1 MAAAKQWSNNWDDY
15 QLLDAGAGQKLERV
29 GGQVLWRPE
38 INALEPAK
46 WSSAR
51 WQEMAD
57 WRFIEHSKSK
67 GEWQAINARE
77 TDNWQASIYG
87 VNAQLART
95 PFKHIG
101 LFPEQQS
108 NWQALQEHLSAYAPD
123 TAKTLN
129 LFAYTGVAS
138 LVARAA
144 GSRVVHVDAVK
155 QLIGWAKD
163 NMAASQLSD
172 VQWVLDDALKFASRE
187 VKREKTYDAIIMD
200 PPAFGL
206 GAKGEKWILE
216 QKLPLLLQVASELLA
231 KDGLLI
237 VNTYSPKVTVQKLAE
252 LAQEFFPCDKRE
264 VRELWLKAESGAAL
278 YYGNVLHI
286 RR

>member
-1 MAAAKQWSNNWDDY
+1 MAAAKQWSQNWDDY
-15 QLLDAGAGQKLERV
+15 QLLDAGSGQKLERI
-29 GGQVLWRPE
+29 GGVVLIRPE
-38 INALEPAK
+38 VNAPAAAR
-46 WSSAR
+46 WSDAR
-51 WQEMAD
+51 WQAMAN
-57 WRFIEHSKSK
+57 WRFVEHSKSK
-67 GEWQAINARE
+67 GEWQALNPCE
-77 TDNWQASIYG
+77 QGNWQASIYG
-87 VNAQLART
+87 VNAQLSRT

-108 NWQALQEHLSAYAPD
+108 NWLALREHLSQFAPD
-123 TAKTLN
+123 TARTLN

-163 NMAASQLSD
+163 NMQASQLAD
-172 VQWVLDDALKFASRE
+172 VQWVLDDALKFAERE
-187 VKREKTYDAIIMD
+187 VKREKQYEAIIMD

-216 QKLPLLLQVASELLA
+216 QKLPLLLQAATQLLA
-231 KDGLLI
+231 ENGLLI
-237 VNTYSPKVTVQKLAE
+237 VNTYSPKVNLQALAA
-252 LAQEFFPCDKRE
+252 LAAEYFPSDQRSVK
-264 VRELWLKAESGAAL
+264 ELWLKAESGAEL
-278 YYGNVLHI
+278 YYGNVLQV

>member
-1 MAAAKQWSNNWDDY
+1 MAAAKQWSANWDDY
-15 QLLDAGAGQKLERV
+15 QLLDAGGGQKLERI
-29 GGQVLWRPE
+29 GGQVLWRPDV
-38 INALEPAK
+38 NAYFPAK
-46 WSSAR
+46 WSAAR
-51 WQEMAD
+51 WQELAD

-67 GEWQAINARE
+67 GEWQAINGRE
-77 TDNWQASIYG
+77 TDNWQACIYG
-87 VNAQLART
+87 VAAQLNRT

-108 NWQALQEHLSAYAPD
+108 NWQALREHLSAYAPD
-123 TAKTLN
+123 TARTLN

-172 VQWVLDDALKFASRE
+172 VQWVLDDALKFAARE
-187 VKREKTYDAIIMD
+187 VKREKKYDAIIMD

-216 QKLPLLLQVASELLA
+216 QKLPLLLQAGSDLLA
-231 KDGLLI
+231 KSGLLI
-237 VNTYSPKVTVQKLAE
+237 VNTYSPKISVEQLSE
-252 LAQEFFPCDKRE
+252 LAAEYFPADKRL
-264 VRELWLKAESGAAL
+264 VRELWIKAESGVEL
-278 YYGNVLHI
+278 YYGNVLQV